1 MQQGITL
8 NASPWAGARSI
19 LDSFSTFCNAG
30 IKADKPGCESKCE
43 FGKRLPPQRNPTL
56 TSWDALE
63 KNNGASF
70 GITRIKFSKVS
81 RRSKKSLRS
90 SAFLSE

>member
-30 IKADKPGCESKCE
+30 IKADKPGCKSKCE

-56 TSWDALE
+56 TSCDTL
-63 KNNGASF
+63 KKKNGASF
-70 GITRIKFSKVS
+70 GMNEDKI
-81 RRSKKSLRS
+81 L
-90 SAFLSE
+90 EG